1 VPHIHLEQRKE
12 YVVKTK
18 KVMLQDRF
26 SVKPYETQK
35 TKFLNQAKI
44 LKDRSDKKKKRLLIS
59 TKGKK
64 VMCLYTHIH
73 FQ

>member
-1 VPHIHLEQRKE
+1 
-12 YVVKTK
+12 
-18 KVMLQDRF
+18 MLQDRF